1 MHISTALQDE
11 LLDEITEQKIPVT
24 VFLMNGFQIRGMI
37 LDHDDAV
44 LVLEADGKQ
53 QIIYKH
59 AVSTIIPFRPL
70 NYLNKK

>member
-11 LLDEITEQKIPVT
+11 MLDEITEQKIPVT

-37 LDHDDAV
+37 MDHDDAV

-53 QIIYKH
+53 QIVYKH
-59 AVSTIIPFRPL
+59 AVSTIIPF
-70 NYLNKK
+70 

>member
-11 LLDEITEQKIPVT
+11 LLDEITEQKVPVT

-44 LVLEADGKQ
+44 LVLEADSKQ

-70 NYLNKK
+70 NNLNKQ

>member
-1 MHISTALQDE
+1 M
-11 LLDEITEQKIPVT
+11 LDEITEQKIPVT

-37 LDHDDAV
+37 MDHDDAV

-53 QIIYKH
+53 QIVYKH

-70 NYLNKK
+70 NNLNKK